1 MNARSDL
8 LVLDAVPDD
17 GAIQEAQQQLKQVL
31 TEAYVFAQEQQLSY
45 HGSLPP
51 QTAWQLFHAKLAV
64 IVDVR
69 THEERKFVGY
79 VPQSLHV
86 PWATGTSFHRNPR
99 FVKELEKVVNKEQV
113 ILLLCRSGNRSAL
126 AAAAATQAGF
136 KQVYNILEGFEG
148 ELNANAQRNQEAG
161 WKSYKLPWKQE

>member
-1 MNARSDL
+1 MNAQNDL
-8 LVLDAVPDD
+8 SILAVALDAAPVRT
-17 GAIQEAQQQLKQVL
+17 QQQLEQIL
-31 TEAYVFAQEQQLSY
+31 FQAQHLALDQQLNY
-45 HGSLPP
+45 RGSVSPHD
-51 QTAWQLFHAKLAV
+51 AWQLVHAQYAIL
-64 IVDVR
+64 VDVR

-79 VPQSLHV
+79 VEQSLHV
-86 PWATGTSFHRNPR
+86 PWATGTSFNRNPR
-99 FVKELEKVVNKEQV
+99 FVKELEKMVSKEQV

-148 ELNANAQRNQEAG
+148 ELNVDAQRNQGSG

>member
-1 MNARSDL
+1 MNAHSDL
-8 LVLDAVPDD
+8 SVLDATLDD
-17 GAIQEAQQQLKQVL
+17 ASAQTQQQVQQIL
-31 TEAYVFAQEQQLSY
+31 TQAHHLAQEQQLSY
-45 HGSLPP
+45 QGSLSP
-51 QTAWQLFHAKLAV
+51 QDAWQLFQTKHAVL
-64 IVDVR
+64 IDVR

-99 FVKELEKVVNKEQV
+99 FVKELEKVVNKEQI

-148 ELNANAQRNQEAG
+148 ELNADAQRNQDNG

>member
-1 MNARSDL
+1 MNAQNDL
-8 LVLDAVPDD
+8 LILGIARD
-17 GAIQEAQQQLKQVL
+17 EAATHTPQQLEQIL
-31 TEAYVFAQEQQLSY
+31 IQAQDLAHDQQLSY
-45 HGSLPP
+45 RGSVSPHA
-51 QTAWQLFHAKLAV
+51 AWQLVRAQYAV
-64 IVDVR
+64 LVDVR

-79 VPQSLHV
+79 VDQSLHV
-86 PWATGTSFHRNPR
+86 PWATGTSFNRNPR
-99 FVKELEKVVNKEQV
+99 FVKELEKIVDKEQV

-148 ELNANAQRNQEAG
+148 ELNVDAQRNQDSG